1 MLTADKLQGVFTALV
16 TPFTASGDLS
26 ETTYRD
32 LIERMIGSGVH
43 GLVPIGGT
51 GEYFSLSGDE
61 RNRLVE
67 LAADGSAG
75 RIPVI
80 PGVLSTGFHDAL
92 ETSRGFAERG
102 ADALMVITPYYTP
115 GTQQGIED
123 YYRRLRDRV
132 DLPLLLYE
140 IPGKTNVSLKAETV
154 RSLADD
160 GTIIGM
166 KYSSYDVAEFIRV
179 AALCADRIGI
189 LSGEEPLFA
198 THLAIGARGGIMT
211 TANLFPE
218 KWLSIYETV
227 SRGDF
232 RGALDQQA
240 ALDPL
245 LQVAF
250 CEANPGPLKEIM
262 NVAGTDCGKPR
273 LPLEVAS
280 PQTRSKIRTVLAA
293 MIPDLEVAEAS

>member
-1 MLTADKLQGVFTALV
+1 MLTVDNLQGVFTALV
-16 TPFTASGDLS
+16 SPFTENGDLC
-26 ETTYRD
+26 EATYKD
-32 LIERMIGSGVH
+32 LINRMIGSGVH
-43 GLVPIGGT
+43 GLVPVGGT
-51 GEYFSLSGDE
+51 GEYFSLSRDE
-61 RNRLVE
+61 RNRLVA
-67 LAADGSAG
+67 LAVEGSAG
-75 RIPVI
+75 KIPVI

-92 ETSRGFAERG
+92 ETSRAFAERG

-123 YYRRLRDRV
+123 YYRRLRDKV

-154 RSLADD
+154 LSLAAD
-160 GTIIGM
+160 GTVIGM

-179 AALCADRIGI
+179 AAFCADKISI
-189 LSGEEPLFA
+189 MSGEEPLFA

-218 KWLSIYETV
+218 KWLSIYDTV
-227 SRGDF
+227 SKGDF
-232 RGALDQQA
+232 QDALVQQA

-250 CEANPGPLKEIM
+250 CEANPAPLKEIM
-262 NVAGTDCGKPR
+262 NVAGTFCGKPR
-273 LPLEVAS
+273 LPLSEAS
-280 PQTRSKIRTVLAA
+280 EQTKSNIRAVLAS
-293 MIPDLEVAEAS
+293 MIPDLKFAEVS

>member
-1 MLTADKLQGVFTALV
+1 MLTADSLQGVFTALV
-16 TPFTASGDLS
+16 TPFTQSGDLS
-26 ETTYRD
+26 ETTYKD
-32 LIERMIGSGVH
+32 LINRMIGSGVH

-51 GEYFSLSGDE
+51 GEFFSLSKDE

-67 LAADGSAG
+67 IAVDESAG
-75 RIPVI
+75 KIPVI

-92 ETSRGFAERG
+92 ETSRGFGERG

-123 YYRRLRDRV
+123 YFRRLRDKV

-160 GTIIGM
+160 GTVIGM

-179 AALCADRIGI
+179 AALCADKISI

-198 THLAIGARGGIMT
+198 THLAIGARGGILT

-218 KWLSIYETV
+218 KWLSIYKTV
-227 SRGDF
+227 SKGDF
-232 RGALDQQA
+232 RGALAQQA

-250 CEANPGPLKEIM
+250 CEANPAPLKEIM
-262 NVAGTDCGKPR
+262 NVAGTYCGLPR
-273 LPLEVAS
+273 LPLREATL
-280 PQTRSKIRTVLAA
+280 QTKARIRTVLAS
-293 MIPDLEVAEAS
+293 MIPDLKIAEAS